1 MQRLG
6 IKITKIQIFWTLLL
20 NGLQLRL
27 RERNFTT
34 NGKLLKTEKQTDMIS
49 LEIQK
54 LLSKKKK
61 WKKLIKKKGK
71 VFVGSIAQTDLHFSG
86 VFTRNREVTI
96 K

>member
-6 IKITKIQIFWTLLL
+6 INITKIQIFWTLLL

-61 WKKLIKKKGK
+61 WKMVIKKKGK